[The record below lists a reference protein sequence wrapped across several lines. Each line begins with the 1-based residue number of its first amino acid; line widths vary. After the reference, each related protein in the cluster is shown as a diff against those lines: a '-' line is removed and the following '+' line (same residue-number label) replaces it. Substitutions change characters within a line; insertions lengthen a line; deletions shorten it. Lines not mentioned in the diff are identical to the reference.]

1 MRFTP
6 GSKTKTAVGFPAAH
20 IRGHDGIGRHARFR
34 CRHLSGEV
42 FVKIAARFLL
52 LIYAGMMKLVNMLD
66 LGSSAARLVGSSP
79 TTRTNLISLILR
91 IPPQFPGLKG
101 S

>member
-1 MRFTP
+1 MLGAFI
-6 GSKTKTAVGFPAAH
+6 KTAADRPAAH

-34 CRHLSGEV
+34 CCHLSGEV

-66 LGSSAARLVGSSP
+66 LGAVTSVKDLPLHFRRP
-79 TTRTNLISLILR
+79 
-91 IPPQFPGLKG
+91 
-101 S
+101 